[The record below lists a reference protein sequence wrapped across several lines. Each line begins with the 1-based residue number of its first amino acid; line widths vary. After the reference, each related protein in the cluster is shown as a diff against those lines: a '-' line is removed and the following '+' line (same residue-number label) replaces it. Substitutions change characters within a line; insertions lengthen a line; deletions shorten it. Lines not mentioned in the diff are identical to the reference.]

1 MKNKMMKNNIFK
13 NTILFFILFLISS
26 CYNYD
31 GPTRIIKKRIPQTP
45 KKIEVKKISKS
56 EYLNKI
62 KNVVEKQLP
71 EAQVEIFNDSLS
83 VLFPNQITYN
93 SSAIMPNEDINPKLK
108 KLSSL
113 ILKFYLTNLIVTGH
127 TDNKGNAEDNK
138 MLSSLRAKYIYDNL
152 IYFKTPADRLHY
164 WGLGDTNPLKP
175 NTSEENRIQ
184 NRRIEFIILATLLEE

>member
-1 MKNKMMKNNIFK
+1 MKNNTFK
-13 NTILFFILFLISS
+13 NTFLIFILFLISS

-56 EYLNKI
+56 EYLNEI

-93 SSAIMPNEDINPKLK
+93 SSSILPNEDINPKLK

-113 ILKFYLTNLIVTGH
+113 ILKFNLTNLIVTGH

-138 MLSSLRAKYIYDNL
+138 TISSLRAKYIYDNL

-164 WGLGDTNPLKP
+164 WGLGDSSPLKP